1 MSRLLRI
8 GVTFLLF
15 GLLFLIR
22 AFETDLFY
30 DPLIEYFQNDYLYR
44 SIPEINHW
52 KLIVDMLFRY
62 VMNSLITLGIIY
74 MIFWQKSYLKF
85 SGFLLMISFMLMIVI
100 FSMLLRTKFESGYLF
115 PFYIRRF
122 MVHPIFL
129 LILLPAFFYHKRAIR
144 E

>member
-8 GVTFLLF
+8 GIAFLLF

-22 AFETDLFY
+22 AFEEDLFY
-30 DPLIEYFQNDYLYR
+30 DPLIEYFKNDYLYK

-62 VMNSLITLGIIY
+62 LMNSFISLAIIY
-74 MIFWQKSYLKF
+74 MIFWQKSYVKF
-85 SGFLLMISFMLMIVI
+85 SGFVFMISFMILIVV
-100 FSMLLRTKFESGYLF
+100 FSILLKTEFESGYLF

-122 MVHPIFL
+122 IVHPVFL
-129 LILLPAFFYHKRAIR
+129 LILLPAFFYHQRAIR
-144 E
+144 